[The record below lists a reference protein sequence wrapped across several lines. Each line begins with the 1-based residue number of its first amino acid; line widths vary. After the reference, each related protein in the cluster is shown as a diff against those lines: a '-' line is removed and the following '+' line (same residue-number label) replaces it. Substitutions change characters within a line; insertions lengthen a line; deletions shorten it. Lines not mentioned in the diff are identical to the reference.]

1 MAFVQGAVAIT
12 VICIGITTA
21 KAITTNAVLVVIPLL
36 GQVLKSNT
44 PVAMEIGS
52 ANENRIKQGSEAI
65 MSW

>member
-1 MAFVQGAVAIT
+1 
-12 VICIGITTA
+12 
-21 KAITTNAVLVVIPLL
+21 VLVVIPLL